1 MFSWLFDEQLKR
13 LFQKLDLSRLYE
25 IRLRRNCPIVVNY
38 NGKNELLLTGG
49 LGQGEKVFVNVQM
62 IEKVLRRAT
71 ENSLYAYN
79 NQLKQGYITARG
91 GVRIGVAGETVPS
104 DNLLPITIKN
114 VNSLNIRIPHEILG
128 CSKNIFKFIY
138 NNETGIK
145 NTLII
150 SPPGAGKTT
159 ILRDIACKLS
169 TDVKTIYNVLI
180 VDERFEIAACVD
192 GEAMLNVGFNTDIIS
207 GSTKSFGFENGVRVL
222 RPDVIITDELMNKD
236 DSIACINAINSGV
249 KVVASIHAKN
259 HIEVLNKEM
268 FSILI
273 KERYF
278 ERIIILSNRLGPGT
292 CEMVYDQDLKCI
304 YF

>member
-1 MFSWLFDEQLKR
+1 MFRWLFDDQLKR
-13 LFQKLDLSRLYE
+13 LFDRLDFSKLYE
-25 IRLRRNCPIVVNY
+25 IRLRRNCPIIINY
-38 NGKNELLLTGG
+38 NGKNVYLLTDGVEH
-49 LGQGEKVFVNVQM
+49 GEKVYVNAQM
-62 IEKVLRRAT
+62 IEKVLRKAT

-104 DNLLPITIKN
+104 ENLLPLTIKN
-114 VNSLNIRIPHEILG
+114 VNSLNIRIPHEVIG

-138 NNETGIK
+138 NNESGIK

-159 ILRDIACKLS
+159 ILRDIANKIS
-169 TDVKTIYNVLI
+169 SETNRIYNVLI

-192 GEAMLNVGFNTDIIS
+192 GEAMLSVGSHTDIIS
-207 GSTKSFGFENGVRVL
+207 GSTKKFGFVNGVRVL
-222 RPDVIITDELMNKD
+222 KPDVIITDELISED
-236 DSIACINAINSGV
+236 DSLACVGAINSGV
-249 KVVASIHAKN
+249 KVIASIHAKN
-259 HIEVLNKEM
+259 HIEVLNKKS
-268 FSILI
+268 FSFLL

-278 ERIIILSNRLGPGT
+278 ERIIILSDRNGPGT
-292 CEMVYDQDLKCI
+292 CEMVYDQELKCL